1 MCIAGGDKTLISL
14 IFHANGLLK
23 FLLFP
28 ANHCTCIFLK
38 VLIYTLL

>member
-14 IFHANGLLK
+14 IFHTNGLLK

-28 ANHCTCIFLK
+28 ANHCIFLK

>member
-1 MCIAGGDKTLISL
+1 MFIAGGDESLISL
-14 IFHANGLLK
+14 IFHTIGLLK

-28 ANHCTCIFLK
+28 ANHCIFLK

>member
-28 ANHCTCIFLK
+28 ANHCISLK

>member
-1 MCIAGGDKTLISL
+1 MCIAGGDKTL

-28 ANHCTCIFLK
+28 ANHCIFLK

>member
-1 MCIAGGDKTLISL
+1 MCIAGGDKTLSLSL

-28 ANHCTCIFLK
+28 ANHCIFLK